1 MLKSITIPKI
11 YSNEQF
17 AALIKGRPKKLL
29 GSNSKLA
36 KANIWQFTLPA
47 AKASVVI
54 DGKLQEQT
62 VCVGAKKCLE
72 FCFASSGSYNF
83 RASLV
88 AHTRNLQYVL
98 DAPFD
103 FAEQMIK
110 EIKSKRQVH
119 AIRIHDSGDYISRA
133 YFMVW
138 KSIMEACPNVLFY
151 SYTKLP
157 PLFKKLEAE
166 GMLPSNFTVIYSEG
180 GKFDHLIDKSKDRH
194 SHVFSTEE
202 DCLKAGYVLNEED
215 DKPATDRNITKIGL
229 VVHGDIT
236 YKKKMNT
243 AVAEMNA

>member
-1 MLKSITIPKI
+1 MIKPYTIPKA
-11 YSNEQF
+11 YSSEQF
-17 AALIKGRPKKLL
+17 AELIKIRPRKLL
-29 GSNSKLA
+29 GSNGKLS

-54 DGKLQEQT
+54 DGQLQEKT
-62 VCVGAKKCLE
+62 ICLGAKECLN
-72 FCFASSGSYNF
+72 FCFASSGSYIF

-88 AHTRNLQYVL
+88 AHTRNLQFVL
-98 DAPFD
+98 DKPFD
-103 FAEQMIK
+103 FVEAAIK
-110 EIKSKRQVH
+110 EIKGKKNLH
-119 AIRIHDSGDYISRA
+119 AIRLHDSGDWFSRA

-151 SYTKLP
+151 CYTKALP
-157 PLFKKLEAE
+157 LIKKLEAE

-180 GKFDHLIDKSKDRH
+180 GKFDHLIDKTKDRH

-215 DKPATDRNITKIGL
+215 DKPATDRNIMKIGL
-229 VVHGDIT
+229 VVHGAIT
-236 YKKKMNT
+236 YKKKMNK